1 MVSGKGR
8 EFPRSLRAHPL
19 PKAPCAHNPGCSL
32 NPSPW
37 AFMEAPQSFLALE
50 PRMSA
55 LAEWHFLFRK
65 LGPNSMEV
73 YLPDS
78 LDLMC

>member
-1 MVSGKGR
+1 MLSQSTPSSQSSMCSQPWIVSESILLG
-8 EFPRSLRAHPL
+8 L
-19 PKAPCAHNPGCSL
+19 
-32 NPSPW
+32 
-37 AFMEAPQSFLALE
+37 MEAPQSFLAQE